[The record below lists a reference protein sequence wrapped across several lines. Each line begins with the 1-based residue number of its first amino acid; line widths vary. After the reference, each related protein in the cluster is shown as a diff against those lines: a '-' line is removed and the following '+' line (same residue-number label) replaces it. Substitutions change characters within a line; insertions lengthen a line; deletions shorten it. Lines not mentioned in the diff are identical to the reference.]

1 MNYINTDKK
10 IENVKSTYVNPID
23 PMNKF
28 LDFGKYK
35 IDLKKLKGG
44 KLQFRSKKGYFVKGL
59 ENKQLTPNMK
69 IIIDKFI
76 SGQNIDYEDVDKL
89 NDNEKNYLSQIAQK
103 CDIDDRLKIPS
114 PQLTQIQSDI
124 NKFNIL
130 RGQLMAGNDN
140 EEMIKEFKVLLLK
153 LSNSGHI
160 DKKESNEVMTM
171 LLQLGL

>member
-1 MNYINTDKK
+1 MNYIESDKK
-10 IENVKSTYVNPID
+10 IENVKSTYVNKID

-76 SGQNIDYEDVDKL
+76 SGQNIDYEDVNRLD
-89 NDNEKNYLSQIAQK
+89 DNEKNYLSQIAEK
-103 CDIDDRLKIPS
+103 AEINDRLKIPS
-114 PQLTQIQSDI
+114 PKLTEIQSDI
-124 NKFNIL
+124 NKFNIY
-130 RGQLMAGNDN
+130 RGQLMAGQDN
-140 EEMIKEFKVLLLK
+140 QEMIKEFKVLLLK

-160 DKKESNEVMTM
+160 DKKESNDVMTM

>member
-1 MNYINTDKK
+1 
-10 IENVKSTYVNPID
+10 
-23 PMNKF
+23 
-28 LDFGKYK
+28 
-35 IDLKKLKGG
+35 
-44 KLQFRSKKGYFVKGL
+44 
-59 ENKQLTPNMK
+59 MK

-76 SGQNIDYEDVDKL
+76 SGQNIDYEDVNRL
-89 NDNEKNYLSQIAQK
+89 NDNEKNYLSQIAEK

>member
-10 IENVKSTYVNPID
+10 IENVKSTYVNKID
-23 PMNKF
+23 PMNKY

-69 IIIDKFI
+69 VIIDKFI
-76 SGQNIDYEDVDKL
+76 SGQNIDYEDVNRL
-89 NDNEKNYLSQIAQK
+89 NDNEKNYLSQIAEK
-103 CDIDDRLKIPS
+103 CDINDRLKIPS
-114 PQLTQIQSDI
+114 PKLTEIQSDI

-130 RGQLMAGNDN
+130 RGELMAGNDN
-140 EEMIKEFKVLLLK
+140 KEMIKEFKVLLLK

>member
-1 MNYINTDKK
+1 MNYIESDKK
-10 IENVKSTYVNPID
+10 IENVKSTYVNKID

-76 SGQNIDYEDVDKL
+76 SGQNIDYEDVNRLD
-89 NDNEKNYLSQIAQK
+89 DNEKNYLSQIAEK
-103 CDIDDRLKIPS
+103 CDINDRLKIPS
-114 PQLTQIQSDI
+114 PKLTQIQSDI

-140 EEMIKEFKVLLLK
+140 QEMIKEFKVLLLK

-160 DKKESNEVMTM
+160 DKKESNDVMTM

>member
-1 MNYINTDKK
+1 MNYIESDKK
-10 IENVKSTYVNPID
+10 IENVKSTYVNKID

-76 SGQNIDYEDVDKL
+76 SGQNIDYEDVNRLD
-89 NDNEKNYLSQIAQK
+89 DNEKNYLSQIAEK
-103 CDIDDRLKIPS
+103 AEINDRLKIPS
-114 PQLTQIQSDI
+114 PKLTEIQSDI
-124 NKFNIL
+124 NKFNIY
-130 RGQLMAGNDN
+130 RGQLMAGQDN
-140 EEMIKEFKVLLLK
+140 QEMIKDFKVLLLK

-160 DKKESNEVMTM
+160 DKKESNDVMTM

>member
-1 MNYINTDKK
+1 MNYIDTDKK
-10 IENVKSTYVNPID
+10 VDNFQSTYVNKID

-28 LDFGKYK
+28 LPFGKYQ

-59 ENKQLTPNMK
+59 ENKNLTPNMK

-76 SGQNIDYEDVDKL
+76 SGRNIEYEDVNRL
-89 NDNEKNYLSQIAQK
+89 NDNEKNYLSQIAEK
-103 CDIDDRLKIPS
+103 CSIDDRLKIPS
-114 PQLTQIQSDI
+114 PKLTEIQSDI

-140 EEMIKEFKVLLLK
+140 KEMVKDFKLLLLK
-153 LSNSGHI
+153 LSNTGHI
-160 DKKESNEVMTM
+160 DKKESNEVFRM
-171 LLQLGL
+171 LLNLGL

>member
-1 MNYINTDKK
+1 
-10 IENVKSTYVNPID
+10 
-23 PMNKF
+23 
-28 LDFGKYK
+28 
-35 IDLKKLKGG
+35 
-44 KLQFRSKKGYFVKGL
+44 
-59 ENKQLTPNMK
+59 MK

-76 SGQNIDYEDVDKL
+76 SGQNIDYEDVNRL
-89 NDNEKNYLSQIAQK
+89 NDNEKNYLSQIAEK

-114 PQLTQIQSDI
+114 PKLTEIQSDI

-140 EEMIKEFKVLLLK
+140 KEMVKDFKLLLLK
-153 LSNSGHI
+153 LSNTGHI

>member
-1 MNYINTDKK
+1 MNYIDTDKK

-28 LDFGKYK
+28 LPFGKYQ

-44 KLQFRSKKGYFVKGL
+44 KLQFRSQKGYFVKGL
-59 ENKQLTPNMK
+59 DNKQLTPNMK

-76 SGQNIDYEDVDKL
+76 SGQNIDYEDVNRL
-89 NDNEKNYLSQIAQK
+89 NDNEKNYLSQIAEK

-124 NKFNIL
+124 NKFNIY
-130 RGQLMAGNDN
+130 RGQIVSGQDN
-140 EEMIKEFKVLLLK
+140 KEMIKEFKLLLLK

-160 DKKESNEVMTM
+160 DKKESNEVFTM